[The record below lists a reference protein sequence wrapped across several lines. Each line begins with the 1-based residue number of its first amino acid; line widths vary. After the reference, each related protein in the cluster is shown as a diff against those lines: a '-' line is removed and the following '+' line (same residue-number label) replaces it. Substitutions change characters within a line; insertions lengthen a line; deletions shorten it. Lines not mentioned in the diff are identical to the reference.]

1 MKFASI
7 IVDGQAIGVVEKH
20 HGLLVPLHKI
30 GPWHSVREIIEAGA
44 EARQQIEKALPD
56 IAEGLD
62 PSNVIWAAPIPNP
75 SKILG
80 MALNNSAIDQFLFYR
95 PDFPVYFPKLPSA
108 LSGHNATL
116 QLEGHYGL
124 VHPEP
129 ELGVIIGKIARN
141 VPLEEAMD
149 YVFGYAAINDVTS
162 AGMRMEDKYFG
173 RYPMPKGDG
182 TFEAVDE
189 HLLYVGRY
197 KNADGF
203 MPMSPFVVTADE
215 IPDPHNLA
223 IKGSIDG
230 EIIAED
236 NTRNLHYSVQEVI
249 YWVSAHSTLFPGDII
264 SMGTAVHPDGKSK
277 PLAHGNV
284 NRAGEAMQIDIEK
297 IGSVTTY
304 LHRNRADDP
313 RAYFS
318 ANKRF
323 VKTLSE

>member
-1 MKFASI
+1 MS
-7 IVDGQAIGVVEKH
+7 GR
-20 HGLLVPLHKI
+20 LVPLQQI
-30 GPWHSVREIIEAGA
+30 GPWQSVREVIEAGA
-44 EARQQIEKALPD
+44 EARHLIETALTD
-56 IAEGLD
+56 ITEGLD
-62 PSNVIWAAPIPNP
+62 PSTVVWAAPIPNP

-80 MALNNSAIDQFLFYR
+80 MALNNSAIDKFLFYR

-116 QLEGHYGL
+116 KLEVHYGL

-129 ELGVIIGKIARN
+129 ELGVIIGKTAKN
-141 VPLEEAMD
+141 VSLADAMD
-149 YVFGYAAINDVTS
+149 YVFGYAVINDVTS
-162 AGMRMEDKYFG
+162 AGMRMEDSYFG
-173 RYPMPKGDG
+173 RYPMPKDDG
-182 TFEAVDE
+182 TYEAVDE

-203 MPMSPFVVTADE
+203 MPMGPFIVTADE
-215 IPDPHNLA
+215 IPDPHKLA
-223 IKGSIDG
+223 IKGTIDG

-249 YWVSAHSTLFPGDII
+249 YWVSAHSTLFPGDIL
-264 SMGTAVHPDGKSK
+264 SMGTAVHPDGQSK

-284 NRAGEAMQIDIEK
+284 NRAGKVMQIDIEK
-297 IGSVTTY
+297 IGSVSTF
-304 LHRNRADDP
+304 LQRNHAEDP
-313 RAYFS
+313 RSYFR